1 MQENHLS
8 NMVEKSN
15 QCESNEEGDLSSN
28 ERSIKSVTPQS
39 QPSIDRAKNEAQD
52 QLYLIRERVLSHINM
67 LDYLNKEYKS
77 LDDKIIKEKHRIV
90 SYDSRGDRKIPKG

>member
-1 MQENHLS
+1 M
-8 NMVEKSN
+8 EKSD
-15 QCESNEEGDLSSN
+15 QSASNRDDPEISSN
-28 ERSIKSVTPQS
+28 ERSIRTPQS

-77 LDDKIIKEKHRIV
+77 LDDKIIKEKHRVV
-90 SYDSRGDRKIPKG
+90 SAGSSVNRKKLPAG